1 MGRTV
6 QNLMESNVYAIRG
19 RVLVA
24 GSCLGQVFP
33 EAFERLCAE
42 ADGVFLLCLE
52 STHLN
57 MAVAKLCAVF
67 GTGQL
72 ERLTFAS
79 VDRSPHCTQMHYIRH
94 EIERLLPEHV
104 PVEDVVVS
112 GGEIVRVPEAAIE
125 LSKTL
130 AALARRCEA
139 EGEAEER

>member
-1 MGRTV
+1 M
-6 QNLMESNVYAIRG
+6 
-19 RVLVA
+19 
-24 GSCLGQVFP
+24 
-33 EAFERLCAE
+33 
-42 ADGVFLLCLE
+42 
-52 STHLN
+52 
-57 MAVAKLCAVF
+57 K
-67 GTGQL
+67 
-72 ERLTFAS
+72 